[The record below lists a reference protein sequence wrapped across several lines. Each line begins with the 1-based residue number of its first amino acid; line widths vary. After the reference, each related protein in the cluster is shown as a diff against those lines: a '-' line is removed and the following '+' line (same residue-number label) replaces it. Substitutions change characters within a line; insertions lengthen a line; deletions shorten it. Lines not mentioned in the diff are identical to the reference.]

1 MRQPSIVRFLR
12 PAGCAT
18 ARIKTSSSMAAK
30 SSCQGITPDPRA
42 ATAKAATVSA
52 GPLIVR

>member
-18 ARIKTSSSMAAK
+18 ARIKTASSMAAK
-30 SSCQGITPDPRA
+30 SSCQETTPDPRA